1 MKRLI
6 TDEELMAY
14 VSAASSREETR
25 ALKKKAIDNGETGLL
40 LYATLTNYAAH
51 KDLADELL
59 GIDEFEVENLRKAT
73 PFDNFS
79 HCIAADKKKP
89 KK

>member
-14 VSAASSREETR
+14 VSAASSREETQ
-25 ALKKKAIDNGETGLL
+25 ALKRKAIDNGETDLL
-40 LYATLTNYAAH
+40 LYATLANYAAH

-59 GIDEFEVENLRKAT
+59 GIDDFEVENPRMET
-73 PFDNFS
+73 PFANYR

-89 KK
+89 EK